1 MDLRDAYFVDGV
13 RTWFGK
19 ARQDG
24 FYWNTR
30 ADDMVTKV
38 MKELVRRNPT
48 VPWGEVDDCIWGA
61 TTQVGDQGT
70 TMGRTVVLTA
80 GLPDTVPGFSVDR
93 MCAGGMTCQSI
104 GSSYIRTGV
113 ADVIIAGGVEHM
125 AHHPMGAGADPNPRI
140 VTEKMVEPK
149 YFNMGNTAE
158 KLHDWLPAN
167 GEQPVSK
174 DEADEYAF
182 HVLER
187 YFKALDAGYY
197 DKHCVPMTVFTP
209 AGWRVADRDEQAKR
223 GTTLESIK
231 NLRKFP
237 FKAEGHVTAANAS
250 GLNDGACVSLLMSG
264 QKCKALGIKPKMKF
278 VGAAFVG
285 VDPSIMGWGPV
296 PSTEKVLKNYG
307 MKFED
312 LDIIELNE
320 AFAVQAVGFMKHFGM
335 KFPEDPRLNPYG
347 GTIAMGH
354 PLASSG
360 VRLSMQLAQD
370 FEMNPKAK
378 YGLTTMCVGLGM
390 GGSIIWENV
399 VGKTI

>member
-24 FYWNTR
+24 HYWTTR
-30 ADDMVTKV
+30 ADDLVTKV
-38 MKELVRRNPT
+38 MKELVRRNPN
-48 VPWGEVDDCIWGA
+48 VPWDEVDDNIWGA

-70 TMGRTVVLTA
+70 TMGRVTVLTA
-80 GLPDTVPGFSVDR
+80 GLSEKVAGFSVDR
-93 MCAGGMTCQSI
+93 MCAGGMTCQAI
-104 GSSYIRTGV
+104 GSSFIKTGCS
-113 ADVIIAGGVEHM
+113 DIIIAGGVEHM
-125 AHHPMGAGADPNPRI
+125 AHHPMGAGADPNPRV
-140 VTEKMVEPK
+140 VTEKMVEVK

-158 KLHDWLPAN
+158 KLHDWMPEN
-167 GEQPVSK
+167 GEQPVTK
-174 DEADEYAF
+174 EEADEYAYYC
-182 HVLER
+182 LEK
-187 YFKALDAGYY
+187 YFKALDEGYY
-197 DKHCVPMTVFTP
+197 AKHCVDMTVFSP
-209 AGWRVADRDEQAKR
+209 NGWKVANYDEQAKR
-223 GTTLESIK
+223 GTTMESIK

-237 FKAEGHVTAANAS
+237 FRAEGRVTPANAS

-264 QKCKALGIKPKMKF
+264 KRCKELGIKPKMKF
-278 VGAAFVG
+278 VGAGFVG

-296 PSTEKVLKNYG
+296 PATEKVLKNFG
-307 MKFED
+307 MKFDD
-312 LDIIELNE
+312 LDFIELNE

-335 KFPEDPRLNPYG
+335 KTPVDPRLNPYG

-378 YGLTTMCVGLGM
+378 YGLTTMCIGLGM

-399 VGKTI
+399 VGKKL

>member
-1 MDLRDAYFVDGV
+1 
-13 RTWFGK
+13 
-19 ARQDG
+19 
-24 FYWNTR
+24 
-30 ADDMVTKV
+30 
-38 MKELVRRNPT
+38 
-48 VPWGEVDDCIWGA
+48 
-61 TTQVGDQGT
+61 
-70 TMGRTVVLTA
+70 
-80 GLPDTVPGFSVDR
+80 
-93 MCAGGMTCQSI
+93 
-104 GSSYIRTGV
+104 
-113 ADVIIAGGVEHM
+113 
-125 AHHPMGAGADPNPRI
+125 MGAGADPNPRI

-149 YFNMGNTAE
+149 YFNMGVTAE
-158 KLHDWLPAN
+158 KLHDWLPEN
-167 GEQPVSK
+167 GEQPVTK
-174 DEADEYAF
+174 EEADIYSF

-197 DKHCVPMTVFTP
+197 DKHCVDMTVFTP
-209 AGWRVADRDEQAKR
+209 NGWKVANYDEQAKR

-231 NLRKFP
+231 NFRKFP
-237 FKAEGHVTAANAS
+237 FKAEGRVTAANAS

-264 QKCKALGIKPKMKF
+264 QKCKELGIQPKMKF
-278 VGAAFVG
+278 VGAAFIG
-285 VDPSIMGWGPV
+285 VDPTIMGWGPV
-296 PSTEKVLKNYG
+296 PCTEKVLKNFG

-335 KFPEDPRLNPYG
+335 KTPEDPRLNPYG

-370 FEMNPKAK
+370 FELNPKAK

-399 VGKTI
+399 VGKKL

>member
-19 ARQDG
+19 SRQDG
-24 FYWNTR
+24 HYWTTR
-30 ADDMVTKV
+30 ADDLVTKV
-38 MKELVRRNPT
+38 IKELVRRNPN
-48 VPWGEVDDCIWGA
+48 VPWDEVDDNIWGA

-70 TMGRTVVLTA
+70 TMGRVTVLTA
-80 GLPDTVPGFSVDR
+80 GLSEKVAGFSVDR
-93 MCAGGMTCQSI
+93 MCAGGMTCQAI
-104 GSSYIRTGV
+104 GSSFIKTGC
-113 ADVIIAGGVEHM
+113 ADIIIAGGVEHM
-125 AHHPMGAGADPNPRI
+125 AHHPMGAGADPNPRV
-140 VTEKMVEPK
+140 VTEKMVEVK

-158 KLHDWLPAN
+158 KLHDWMPEN
-167 GEQPVSK
+167 GEQPVTK
-174 DEADEYAF
+174 EEADEYSF
-182 HVLER
+182 YCLEK
-187 YFKALDAGYY
+187 YFKALDEGYY
-197 DKHCVPMTVFTP
+197 HKHCVDMTVFTP
-209 AGWRVADRDEQAKR
+209 NGWKVANYDEQAKR

-231 NLRKFP
+231 NLRRFP
-237 FKAEGHVTAANAS
+237 FKAEGRVTPANAS

-264 QKCKALGIKPKMKF
+264 KKCKELGIKPKMKF
-278 VGAAFVG
+278 VGAGFVG

-296 PSTEKVLKNYG
+296 PATEKVLKNFKL
-307 MKFED
+307 KFKD

-335 KFPEDPRLNPYG
+335 KTPVDPRLNPYG

-370 FEMNPKAK
+370 FELNPKAK
-378 YGLTTMCVGLGM
+378 YGLTTMCIGLGM

-399 VGKTI
+399 VGKTL

>member
-1 MDLRDAYFVDGV
+1 
-13 RTWFGK
+13 
-19 ARQDG
+19 
-24 FYWNTR
+24 
-30 ADDMVTKV
+30 
-38 MKELVRRNPT
+38 
-48 VPWGEVDDCIWGA
+48 
-61 TTQVGDQGT
+61 
-70 TMGRTVVLTA
+70 
-80 GLPDTVPGFSVDR
+80 
-93 MCAGGMTCQSI
+93 
-104 GSSYIRTGV
+104 
-113 ADVIIAGGVEHM
+113 
-125 AHHPMGAGADPNPRI
+125 
-140 VTEKMVEPK
+140 
-149 YFNMGNTAE
+149 MGNTAE
-158 KLHDWLPAN
+158 KLHDWLPEH
-167 GEQPVSK
+167 GEQPVIK

-182 HVLER
+182 HVLEK

-197 DKHCVPMTVFTP
+197 DKHCVDMTVFSPT
-209 AGWRVADRDEQAKR
+209 GWKVADRDEQAKR

-231 NLRKFP
+231 SLRKFP

-264 QKCKALGIKPKMKF
+264 KRCKELGIKPKMKF

-335 KFPEDPRLNPYG
+335 KTPVDPRLNPYG

-360 VRLSMQLAQD
+360 VRLSMQLGA
-370 FEMNPKAK
+370 
-378 YGLTTMCVGLGM
+378 GLRVESEGQVRTHHHVRGLGHGRFDHLGKRSRENNL
-390 GGSIIWENV
+390 GGSYN
-399 VGKTI
+399 G

>member
-1 MDLRDAYFVDGV
+1 L
-13 RTWFGK
+13 
-19 ARQDG
+19 
-24 FYWNTR
+24 
-30 ADDMVTKV
+30 VTKV
-38 MKELVRRNPT
+38 MKELIRRNPK
-48 VPWGEVDDCIWGA
+48 VPWGEVDDNIWGA

-70 TMGRTVVLTA
+70 TMGRVTVLTA
-80 GLPDTVPGFSVDR
+80 GLPVEVPGFSVDR
-93 MCAGGMTCQSI
+93 MCAGGMTCQAI
-104 GSSYIRTGV
+104 GSSFVKTGC
-113 ADVIIAGGVEHM
+113 ADIIIAGGVEHM
-125 AHHPMGAGADPNPRI
+125 AHHPMGAGADPNPRV
-140 VTEKMVEPK
+140 VTEKMVEVK

-158 KLHDWLPAN
+158 KLHDWLPEN
-167 GEQPVSK
+167 GEQPVTK
-174 DEADEYAF
+174 EEADEYAY
-182 HVLER
+182 HCLEK

-197 DKHCVPMTVFTP
+197 HKHCVDMTVFTP
-209 AGWRVADRDEQAKR
+209 NGWKVANYDEQAKR

-231 NLRKFP
+231 NFRKFP

-250 GLNDGACVSLLMSG
+250 GLNDGACVSLIMSG
-264 QKCKALGIKPKMKF
+264 KRCKELGIQPKMKF
-278 VGAAFVG
+278 VGAGFVG

-296 PSTEKVLKNYG
+296 PSTEKVLKNFN
-307 MKFED
+307 MKFDD

-335 KFPEDPRLNPYG
+335 KLPQDPRLNPYG

-370 FEMNPKAK
+370 FELNPKAK

-399 VGKTI
+399 VGKKL

>member
-1 MDLRDAYFVDGV
+1 M
-13 RTWFGK
+13 
-19 ARQDG
+19 
-24 FYWNTR
+24 
-30 ADDMVTKV
+30 MTKV
-38 MKELVRRNPT
+38 LYELQKRNPK
-48 VPWGEVDDCIWGA
+48 VPWGEVDDCIIGA

-70 TMGRTVVLTA
+70 TVGRAVVFTS
-80 GLPDTVPGFSVDR
+80 GLPETVAGFSVDR
-93 MCAGGMTCQSI
+93 MCAGGMTCQAI
-104 GSSYIRTGV
+104 GASFIQGNS
-113 ADVIIAGGVEHM
+113 ADIIIAGGMEHM

-158 KLHDWLPAN
+158 KLHDWMPEH
-167 GEQPVSK
+167 GEAPVTK
-174 DEADEYAF
+174 EECDEYAY
-182 HVLER
+182 HVLQR

-197 DKHCVPMTVFTP
+197 DKHCVDMTVFTP
-209 AGWRVADRDEQAKR
+209 QGWKVANFDEQAKR

-231 NLRKFP
+231 NLRRFP
-237 FKAEGHVTAANAS
+237 FKAEGHVTPANAS

-264 QKCKALGIKPKMKF
+264 EKCKELGIKPKMRF
-278 VGAAFVG
+278 IGASFIG
-285 VDPSIMGWGPV
+285 VDPTVMGWGPV
-296 PSTEKVLKNYG
+296 PSTEKVLKRFN

-312 LDIIELNE
+312 LDYIELNE

-335 KFPEDPRLNPYG
+335 KLPEDPRLNPYG

-370 FEMNPKAK
+370 FELNPKAK

-390 GGSIIWENV
+390 GGSILWENAI
-399 VGKTI
+399 GKF